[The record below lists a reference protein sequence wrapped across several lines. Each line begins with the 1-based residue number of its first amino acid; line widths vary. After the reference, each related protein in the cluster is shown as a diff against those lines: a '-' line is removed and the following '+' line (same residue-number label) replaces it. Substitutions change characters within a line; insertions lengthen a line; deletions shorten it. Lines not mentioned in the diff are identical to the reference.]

1 MPAGHFAQICFAL
14 SALLSPAL
22 CAAVDDPA
30 SRPPTEPPFIGL
42 LLPLN
47 APEFSRAAEAVRLGC
62 QAALAFLDKRQPL
75 QVVRTDAQASSIIA
89 EYEAAVQRG
98 AAVMVGPLTRSGVT
112 ALASA
117 GHITVVT
124 LALNVADGDSPLP
137 PRLYTFGLSAE
148 SEARTVARTA
158 FARGLREGVV
168 VEASNLLA
176 KRVAHAFADE
186 WFSLGGK
193 ISDVREFG
201 PRGDL
206 VDMRRGLA
214 DSQAQ
219 LIFLAAEADQARTVR
234 PYLNNQIPVFA
245 TSQIND
251 GKNDPLVNGDLNGIR
266 FVDMPWLVQP
276 DHAAVMIYPRL
287 EGLST
292 ELQRFYALG
301 IDSCRIAG
309 QLLGGQQT
317 INLDGVT
324 GKIVYRGGSSLQR
337 EPVQAVFRDGV
348 GVSFEGAK

>member
-1 MPAGHFAQICFAL
+1 MPAGHCAQICFAL

-75 QVVRTDAQASSIIA
+75 QVLRTDAQASSIIA

-112 ALASA
+112 ALATA

-168 VEASNLLA
+168 VEASTLLA
-176 KRVAHAFADE
+176 KRVARAFADE

-324 GKIVYRGGSSLQR
+324 GKIAYRGGSSLQR

>member
-1 MPAGHFAQICFAL
+1 MPAGYCAQICFAL

-30 SRPPTEPPFIGL
+30 SRPPAEAPFIGL

-62 QAALAFLDKRQPL
+62 QSALAFLDKRQPL

-112 ALASA
+112 ALAAA

-137 PRLYTFGLSAE
+137 PHLYTFGLSAE

-168 VEASNLLA
+168 VEASTLLA
-176 KRVAHAFADE
+176 KRVARAFADE

-324 GKIVYRGGSSLQR
+324 GKIAYRGGSSLQR

-348 GVSFEGAK
+348 GVSLEGAK